1 MASGPHFGSQNG
13 HHFGLK
19 IRLNS
24 DLERSGGF
32 RDRPKSGKKGI
43 GRGSKKKPKN
53 GPRDQR
59 SARTAGHNLG
69 PAECVWVV
77 SPAECAEPGG
87 DYRGGSGKDF
97 GDSG

>member
-1 MASGPHFGSQNG
+1 MASGPYFGSQNG

-19 IRLNS
+19 IPLNS

-43 GRGSKKKPKN
+43 GRGSKKRPKN

-69 PAECVWVV
+69 PRSRNLGVG
-77 SPAECAEPGG
+77 PAECAEP
-87 DYRGGSGKDF
+87 RGGL
-97 GDSG
+97 